1 MALVKVLFFFS
12 EKLEALKVPPSKK
25 TEQIALVELSV
36 IKKNR
41 KKYGEP
47 YFYINKLMFGLLTTE
62 CENELEPYSFK
73 GNVNKPYSIKT
84 KPKAITKNMTVEA
97 IIK

>member
-47 YFYINKLMFGLLTTE
+47 YFYINKTLT
-62 CENELEPYSFK
+62 LSQA
-73 GNVNKPYSIKT
+73 KT
-84 KPKAITKNMTVEA
+84 VVD
-97 IIK
+97 